1 MYRHTD
7 DRKVWYEWMVEV
19 FALEPT
25 SSFSFSPA
33 PAGLGGAWQQQQQQQ
48 GQQQE
53 QQQGQGSGRRH
64 PRPGFRRVRMGM
76 SDLHSSVKEGCLMWC
91 SVLFYFTVHWS
102 INHCLLQSR
111 WSFDQCRWIDFGCLY
126 AGDTPTVHKF
136 NIPLDFL
143 IIVEPDGLDVNI
155 SWYHLNCSSSI
166 DFFFCT
172 DSIICIW

>member
-64 PRPGFRRVRMGM
+64 PRPGFRRVRIGM
-76 SDLHSSVKEGCLMWC
+76 SDLHSSVKEGCLM
-91 SVLFYFTVHWS
+91 
-102 INHCLLQSR
+102 
-111 WSFDQCRWIDFGCLY
+111 
-126 AGDTPTVHKF
+126 
-136 NIPLDFL
+136 
-143 IIVEPDGLDVNI
+143 
-155 SWYHLNCSSSI
+155 
-166 DFFFCT
+166 
-172 DSIICIW
+172 